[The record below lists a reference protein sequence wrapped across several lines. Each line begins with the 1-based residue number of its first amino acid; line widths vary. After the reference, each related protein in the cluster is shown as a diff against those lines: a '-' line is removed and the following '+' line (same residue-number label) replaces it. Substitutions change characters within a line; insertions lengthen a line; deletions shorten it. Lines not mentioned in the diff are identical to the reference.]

1 MINFSVI
8 IPTFNRLNNLKIA
21 LNSVL
26 QQSYQ
31 EFEIIIIDDGSIDKT
46 REYIESLNNSKIRY
60 EWQENSGLPSVARN
74 NGIKLATNEWIS
86 FLDSDDFWEEDKLEF
101 VKNEILNNQKDN
113 LVAIGH
119 WENLLVNGI
128 KKNIL
133 KHGIESDNI
142 YNELLF
148 KGNVYS
154 TSAMTVKKDILD
166 KLDGYNIS
174 DKYYI
179 VEDYELWLRVSRMG
193 NIKSINKV
201 LGSYCLGE
209 SDNISSNID
218 KLNDNL
224 INVVT
229 DNIDNLDIRN
239 DEKDKLKRIHISRIN
254 YYRGRTYQ
262 KEGNSNKAIPIL
274 IDSIKEH
281 PFMLKK
287 YISLFFAILGIKQ

>member
-1 MINFSVI
+1 MIKFSVI
-8 IPTFNRLNNLKIA
+8 IPTYNRLDNLKIA

-26 QQSYQ
+26 KQTYQ
-31 EFEIIIIDDGSIDKT
+31 EFEIIIVDDGSKDKT
-46 REYIESLNNSKIRY
+46 QEYIESLKNNKIKY
-60 EWQENSGLPSVARN
+60 IWQENSGLPSVARN

-86 FLDSDDFWEEDKLEF
+86 FLDSDDFWEKDKLEF
-101 VKNEILNNQKDN
+101 VKNEILNNQKEN

-142 YNELLF
+142 YEELLF

-154 TSAMTVKKDILD
+154 TSAMTVRKNILD

-174 DKYYI
+174 AKYYI
-179 VEDYELWLRVSRMG
+179 VEDYELWLRVSKMG
-193 NIKSINKV
+193 DIKSINKV

-209 SDNISSNID
+209 SDNISSNVD

-224 INVVT
+224 INVVI
-229 DNIDNLDIRN
+229 DNIEKLDI
-239 DEKDKLKRIHISRIN
+239 KSSDKNNLKKIHISRIN
-254 YYRGRTYQ
+254 YYRGRSYQ
-262 KEGNSNKAIPIL
+262 LNGDFEKAIPIL
-274 IDSIKEH
+274 INSIKEY
-281 PFMLKK
+281 PFSIKK
-287 YISLFFAILGIKQ
+287 YISLIFAFLGVQK